1 MISNE
6 PTIRLSFFFGILV
19 LMALSEKI
27 APRRHPTTSSP
38 LRQLNNL
45 GIAVLNTILLRSI
58 FPVAAVGSALLA
70 AQQGWGLFN
79 TIMMPGWLSILLSIV
94 LLDLVIYWQ
103 HRLFHAL
110 SLCWQIH
117 KVHHADPVFDVTT
130 GLRFHPIE
138 ILLSM
143 GIKITAIWLLG
154 IPPLAVLIFEILLN
168 ATAMFN
174 HSNMALPE
182 PFDHFMRLFIVTP
195 DMHRIHHSVIPAE
208 NNSNFGFNL
217 TCWDRLFGTYRA
229 DPIAGQEQMLIGL
242 PEYQQDQRV
251 AKLLG
256 MLILP
261 FVVVTEN
268 QD

>member
-1 MISNE
+1 MMNNE
-6 PTIRLSFFFGILV
+6 PTIRLSFFFGILII
-19 LMALSEKI
+19 MALWEKL
-27 APRRHPTTSSP
+27 APRRQLHTSFP

-45 GIAVLNTILLRSI
+45 GIAILNTVLLRSI
-58 FPVAAVGSALLA
+58 FPVAAVGSAILA
-70 AQQGWGLFN
+70 AQQGWGIFN
-79 TIMMPGWLSILLSIV
+79 ILVLPSWLTILLSIV
-94 LLDLVIYWQ
+94 FLDLIIYGQ
-103 HRLFHAL
+103 HVLLHAIPIG
-110 SLCWQIH
+110 WQIH
-117 KVHHADPVFDVTT
+117 KVHHADPDFDVTT

-143 GIKITAIWLLG
+143 GIKISAIWLLG
-154 IPPLAVLIFEILLN
+154 IPPLAILIFEILLN

-174 HSNMALPE
+174 HSNISLPGIL
-182 PFDHFMRLFIVTP
+182 DHFARLFIVTP

-208 NNSNFGFNL
+208 TNSNFGFNL
-217 TCWDRLFGTYRA
+217 TCWDFLFGTYRYE
-229 DPIAGQEQMLIGL
+229 PIAGQEKMSIGL

-261 FVVVTEN
+261 FVADI